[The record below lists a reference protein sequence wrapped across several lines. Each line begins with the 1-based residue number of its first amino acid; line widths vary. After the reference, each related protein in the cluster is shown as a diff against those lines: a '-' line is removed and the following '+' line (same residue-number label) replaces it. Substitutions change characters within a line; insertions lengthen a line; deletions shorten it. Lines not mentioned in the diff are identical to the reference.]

1 MRGGAGSAQPGERV
15 PRRAAPRHD
24 AAPVA
29 STRYDLVTPAGEA
42 TTERHD
48 DVTAP
53 LPAPGEPRRTLLAFA
68 PYIVVSVLHVAV
80 LVAGLDDAAS
90 ASKLLLMPA
99 LALAVLLTARPLRGA
114 VPVLL
119 LVAIGLSWGGDAL
132 LNIPGDLG
140 FVVGLASFLLAH
152 VAYVVLFLRLPAR
165 GRRLP
170 AWTAVYAAWY
180 AAFLA
185 LLGPHLGALLVPV
198 ALYGLVLGVMAALAG
213 GLGGLLAVGGALFVV
228 SDSVLALG
236 RFLPG
241 YAFPPHDLVVM
252 STYLAAQGL
261 IALGVV
267 GVLRRRVSSGA
278 PASTV

>member
-1 MRGGAGSAQPGERV
+1 M
-15 PRRAAPRHD
+15 
-24 AAPVA
+24 
-29 STRYDLVTPAGEA
+29 
-42 TTERHD
+42 
-48 DVTAP
+48 TAP
-53 LPAPGEPRRTLLAFA
+53 LPEPGDRPLPEPRDLRRTLLAFA
-68 PYIVVSVLHVAV
+68 PYILISFLHVAV
-80 LVAGLDDAAS
+80 LVAGLDEAADAT
-90 ASKLLLMPA
+90 KLLLMPT

-132 LNIPGDLG
+132 LSIPGDLG

-152 VAYVVLFLRLPAR
+152 VTYLVLFLRLPAG

-170 AWTAVYAAWY
+170 VRAVGYAAWY
-180 AAFLA
+180 VAFLA
-185 LLGPHLGALLVPV
+185 LLQPHLGGMLVPV
-198 ALYGLVLGVMAALAG
+198 AAYGLVLGAMAALAA
-213 GLGGLLAVGGALFVV
+213 GLGGLIAVGGALFVV

-241 YAFPPHDLVVM
+241 YEFAPHDLVVM

-267 GVLRRRVSSGA
+267 RALRRSVSSAA
-278 PASTV
+278 PAVSASARTSMPA